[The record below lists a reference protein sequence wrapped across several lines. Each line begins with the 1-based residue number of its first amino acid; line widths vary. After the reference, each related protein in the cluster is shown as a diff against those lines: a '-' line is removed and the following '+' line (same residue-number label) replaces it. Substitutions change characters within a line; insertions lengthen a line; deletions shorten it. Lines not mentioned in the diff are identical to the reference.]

1 MFIISIKTK
10 QQQGGYSP
18 QTLRPSNPKCLL
30 NRKQECI
37 SWCFIGGLVCGNFAS
52 PFHPIFKSVES
63 IYSLF
68 METTPL
74 LEDLWT
80 HQHKTV
86 TSLGSFRGSRDR
98 AHRGNHTQIYSYW
111 LPADCLQ
118 APITDAT
125 MEGKTQQ
132 LTNVGGRCY
141 SMIPWL
147 CITGKVTLWKETSH
161 IVCLP
166 YPSLFCLLLAFLP
179 TSVTKILSLQ
189 LWVRSSS
196 IQNLELLYGLQTHFN
211 L

>member
-1 MFIISIKTK
+1 
-10 QQQGGYSP
+10 
-18 QTLRPSNPKCLL
+18 
-30 NRKQECI
+30 
-37 SWCFIGGLVCGNFAS
+37 
-52 PFHPIFKSVES
+52 
-63 IYSLF
+63 

-86 TSLGSFRGSRDR
+86 ISLGSFRGSRDR
-98 AHRGNHTQIYSYW
+98 APRGNQTQIYSYW

-141 SMIPWL
+141 SSPWL
-147 CITGKVTLWKETSH
+147 CITGKVTLWRETSH
-161 IVCLP
+161 IVCLLD
-166 YPSLFCLLLAFLP
+166 PSLFCLLLAFLP

-189 LWVRSSS
+189 LGVRSSS
-196 IQNLELLYGLQTHFN
+196 IQNILELLYGLQTHFN